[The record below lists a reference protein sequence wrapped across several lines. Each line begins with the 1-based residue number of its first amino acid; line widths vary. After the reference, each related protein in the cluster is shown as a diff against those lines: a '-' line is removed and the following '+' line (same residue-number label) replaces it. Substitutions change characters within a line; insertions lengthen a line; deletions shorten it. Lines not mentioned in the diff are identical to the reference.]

1 MTEPTA
7 SEAARITEL
16 DAALRRLAHAALIA
30 PDEREDVVQEAW
42 VARLRRGVF
51 AAPRE
56 HGWLRATLHNVARDR
71 RRKRLNRAARER
83 DWGLR
88 RGNADAP
95 AEDIAAGREIAR
107 ALQAAVEELD
117 EPFRTP
123 VRLRFLEELSVTEI
137 AARLARPP
145 STVKSQVQEGLARLR
160 MRLERRFG
168 ERPTWQAAFAT
179 WLAGGQTEFRP
190 PAVSAGPAPA
200 PRLPW
205 RRVWLIAASIPVA
218 AALFV
223 LRGSI
228 EPDERP
234 AMGTLARPPSAAGD
248 PPKAVGAAESARE
261 PVQPA
266 PAMKPTGTTQA
277 AAAPA
282 ANLELHVRSAA
293 SGRPVADAEVTLLIP
308 GRRMRMLGR
317 SDAGGRFTARIDP
330 AEFASDELL
339 GNLSGPRPCL
349 IVRAGGYAHSPTFMP
364 CWDGETGARFTA
376 HLEHAAPP
384 IRGRVVDADERPVP
398 GARVLLEP
406 LNRTSDRD
414 ERGTV
419 LADVPRPIV
428 LDTTGRFTIEDA
440 PHGPFALA
448 ARATGFL
455 TERATPF
462 FADGAPRELTLRLV
476 RAPVLRG
483 QVFAPDGTPLSR
495 ARVGYHIAGSDPVAT
510 LSDEEG
516 FYELALA
523 ASEVTVVSAEA
534 PAFRWRAS
542 TVVEGRRADDI
553 EWDARLE
560 ASPGLR
566 VRVTDLEGRPARGV
580 ELHLYV
586 PHLTDHVGAWLATD
600 ADGRAETYALDALEH
615 EARLFPHQWPQT
627 LPVLVVSGLHAR
639 TEPYEIQLPDLVG
652 GPRTVEGMLDGF
664 DPAERESMLVHA
676 GRPGATDLGSVSFE
690 RDTGHFRS
698 LGNLPGPFYLVVHA
712 QQRGRLDLGPFEVG
726 PGPHT
731 ELGRIARPALARL
744 RFLWPPASEGASLRV
759 ATAVEAG
766 GIGVPV
772 EVARFGPQQA
782 EARLYPNLYCLQL
795 FQGDLLRNQIYVHA
809 RSAESLEVECHDAS
823 VRRTR
828 LRVGSTDGAPARGR
842 LNLARATAM
851 GSSEP
856 VFATQ
861 FDLASGDGE
870 WRLEL
875 AEGRYEASAEAVDGR
890 RGVLQFEIGSKAPLE
905 PVYHVELRER

>member
-1 MTEPTA
+1 
-7 SEAARITEL
+7 
-16 DAALRRLAHAALIA
+16 
-30 PDEREDVVQEAW
+30 
-42 VARLRRGVF
+42 
-51 AAPRE
+51 
-56 HGWLRATLHNVARDR
+56 
-71 RRKRLNRAARER
+71 
-83 DWGLR
+83 
-88 RGNADAP
+88 
-95 AEDIAAGREIAR
+95 
-107 ALQAAVEELD
+107 LQAAVEELD

-123 VRLRFLEELSVTEI
+123 VRLRFLEEVPLTEI

-145 STVKSQVQEGLARLR
+145 STVKSQVQEGLTRLR

-168 ERPTWQAAFAT
+168 ERPAWQAAFVT
-179 WLAGGQTEFRP
+179 WLAGGQTGFRR
-190 PAVSAGPAPA
+190 PAGSAGPAPA

-223 LRGSI
+223 LRGSV

-234 AMGTLARPPSAAGD
+234 AMGTLAGPPSAAGT
-248 PPKAVGAAESARE
+248 PPKPAGGGAESARE

-266 PAMKPTGTTQA
+266 PAVKPTGTTPA

-293 SGRPVADAEVTLLIP
+293 SDRPVADAEVALLTP

-317 SDAGGRFTARIDP
+317 CDSGGRFTARIDP

-339 GNLSGPRPCL
+339 GNLNGPRPCL

-364 CWDGETGARFTA
+364 YWDVETGARFTA
-376 HLEHAAPP
+376 HLELAAPP
-384 IRGRVVDADERPVP
+384 IRGRVVDAEDRPVP
-398 GARVLLEP
+398 GARVLLGP

-414 ERGTV
+414 GQGTI

-448 ARATGFL
+448 ATATGFL
-455 TERATPF
+455 TERVTPI

-476 RAPVLRG
+476 RAPILRG
-483 QVFAPDGTPLSR
+483 QVFAPAGSPLSR
-495 ARVGYHIAGSDPVAT
+495 ARVGYHIAGIDPVAT
-510 LSDEEG
+510 ISDEEG

-523 ASEVTVVSAEA
+523 ASEATVVSAEA

-542 TVVEGRRADDI
+542 TVVEGCQADDI
-553 EWDARLE
+553 EWDARLK

-566 VRVTDLEGRPARGV
+566 VRVTDIEGRPAMGV

-586 PHLTDHVGAWLATD
+586 PQLTDHVGAWLATD
-600 ADGRAETYALDALEH
+600 ADGRAETYALDVLEH

-639 TEPYEIQLPDLVG
+639 TEPYEIQLPDLAG
-652 GPRTVEGMLDGF
+652 GPRTVEGMLHGF
-664 DPAERESMLVHA
+664 DPGEFESMLVHA

-690 RDTGHFRS
+690 RGTGRFRA

-726 PGPHT
+726 PGPTT
-731 ELGRIARPALARL
+731 ELGPIARPVLAHM
-744 RFLWPPASEGASLRV
+744 RFLWPPSSEGASLRV
-759 ATAVEAG
+759 FTAVEAG

-772 EVARFGPQQA
+772 EIARFGPEQA

-809 RSAESLEVECHDAS
+809 RSAESLEVECHDAR

-828 LRVGSTDGAPARGR
+828 LRVGSTGGAPARGR
-842 LNLARATAM
+842 LNLARTTAV
-851 GSSEP
+851 GSSET

-861 FDLASGDGE
+861 FDLASGAGE
-870 WRLEL
+870 WRLVL

-905 PVYHVELRER
+905 PAYHVDLLDR